1 MLIMEGQGVLAVV
14 RLVEPL
20 HHELVVRH
28 QLLHLDKETPEE
40 MLVRH
45 PRLVK
50 EVLAAMLIQVQQGLA
65 AVAAVLVWQAV

>member
-28 QLLHLDKETPEE
+28 
-40 MLVRH
+40 

-50 EVLAAMLIQVQQGLA
+50 EVLAAMLIQVQQGLVA
-65 AVAAVLVWQAV
+65 EAVVQVRQAV

>member
-1 MLIMEGQGVLAVV
+1 LLIMEGQGVLAVV

-28 QLLHLDKETPEE
+28 
-40 MLVRH
+40 

-50 EVLAAMLIQVQQGLA
+50 EVLAAMLMQVQQGLVA
-65 AVAAVLVWQAV
+65 EAVVQVRQAV

>member
-1 MLIMEGQGVLAVV
+1 MEGRGVLAVV

-40 MLVRH
+40 ML
-45 PRLVK
+45 
-50 EVLAAMLIQVQQGLA
+50 IQVQQGLA